1 MKKLNICLR
10 TQDLN
15 KVEKELIRQG
25 KNPEKKKSD
34 FIRRL
39 ISTYD
44 QDNIYFTDNQF
55 EEFSL
60 LFQDINRLGININQ
74 LMYYLNCEHIEY
86 VKGNDNR
93 FILNADDFSELI
105 INVNNELI
113 SLKNEMRQLARNK
126 RIG

>member
-15 KVEKELIRQG
+15 KIEKELIRQG
-25 KNPEKKKSD
+25 KNPEKNKSD

-44 QDNIYFTDNQF
+44 QDNIYFTDDQF

-86 VKGNDNR
+86 VKRNDNR
-93 FILNADDFSELI
+93 FILNAEDFSELAI
-105 INVNNELI
+105 KINNEVI
-113 SLKNEMRQLARNK
+113 SLKNEMRKLAKDK
-126 RIG
+126 RID